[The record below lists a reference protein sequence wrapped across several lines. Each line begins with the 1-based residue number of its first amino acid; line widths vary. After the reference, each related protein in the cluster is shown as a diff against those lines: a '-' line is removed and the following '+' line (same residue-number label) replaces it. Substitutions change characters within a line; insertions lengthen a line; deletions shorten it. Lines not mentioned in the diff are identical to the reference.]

1 LCGCIFICNTAK
13 NNLGLRSAI
22 NLIYSKLL
30 KQKEEP
36 AGAIGA
42 KAAWKQRSEVDQAGA
57 RILVNCLLPTAYWL
71 KRGL

>member
-1 LCGCIFICNTAK
+1 MWLYIYMQ
-13 NNLGLRSAI
+13 
-22 NLIYSKLL
+22 YSKEQPWFKVCYQSYLFEII
-30 KQKEEP
+30 KAKGEP